1 MNRENIVTYNY
12 LEDFINKIRSK
23 GRYSFTWS
31 EAKNQFDIS
40 DKALNQAL
48 YRLKTKKMIA
58 QVRKGF
64 YAIITPEYSNR
75 GMIPV
80 NLFVD
85 DLMKSLN
92 KRYYVGLLSAAALHG
107 ASHQQ
112 PMEYFIITEKPAL
125 RNIKNKKLKINFFVK
140 KHWSDEDLIQ
150 KKTDAGYINVST
162 PELTALDLFYYL
174 DSFGIN
180 RIVTII
186 QELMEE
192 IKVSTL
198 SKTAKNYPQ
207 VSAIQRLGFL
217 LDKELHNEKLAEPL
231 LKIVTERKHQLV
243 PLALNKT
250 KEGSIDEKWK
260 VIQNIQIESDL

>member
-1 MNRENIVTYNY
+1 MSRQSTVTYNY

-23 GRYSFTWS
+23 GRYSFTWI

-48 YRLKTKKMIA
+48 YRLKAKKMIA
-58 QVRKGF
+58 QIRKGF

-75 GMIPV
+75 GMLPV

-85 DLMKSLN
+85 DMMKALN

-112 PMEYFIITEKPAL
+112 PMEYFIVTEKPAL

-140 KHWSDEDLIQ
+140 KHWSDEDIIQ

-180 RIVTII
+180 KIVTII
-186 QELMEE
+186 QELMAE
-192 IKVSTL
+192 IKISNL
-198 SKTAKNYPQ
+198 AKTAKYYPQ
-207 VSAIQRLGFL
+207 VSAIQRLGYL
-217 LDKELHNEKLAEPL
+217 LDKELDNKKLAEPL
-231 LKIVTERKHQLV
+231 MKIAIERKHQLV

-250 KEGSIDEKWK
+250 KKGTVDEKWK